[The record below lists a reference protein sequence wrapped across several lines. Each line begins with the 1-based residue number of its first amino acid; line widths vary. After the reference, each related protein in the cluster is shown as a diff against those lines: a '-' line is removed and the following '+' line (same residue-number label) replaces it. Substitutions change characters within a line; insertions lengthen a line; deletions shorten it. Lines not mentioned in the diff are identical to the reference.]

1 MKKVLSLLCAA
12 AVGAALGA
20 TNVVVNGD
28 FSRDFRPIWFGGPF
42 GGGPGTVTRETAAD
56 GSRYARLFKEK
67 GPGGTQLISEPFPI
81 PGAPRVRLSMR
92 YRANRCLAFLRYCVR
107 KNGKWTAAKGPDGSE
122 ASITFNRLGSTPEW
136 TRFSRICKVP
146 PGLVG
151 GDLGVR
157 LQFQAYPGADS
168 SGFFEVADISVEPL
182 DAEERREMPPVSL
195 VAGRAP
201 LEKGYGP
208 ITGHVEKFSLER
220 RNSLIYRDGR
230 PFFWVGFGSDT
241 GAGMSSPTALWL
253 ARLQGVRFISTF
265 DETSSGVR
273 KIDDAHYETYPVRHP
288 GWVSWQREANRLGMM
303 TEPHPL
309 TRWSNGGALGRFCAE
324 HPEWKEVYFR
334 LGHYLSVDTGS
345 ALGRDIMRA
354 RHEQY
359 VGYTWP
365 WSDGKDYCEINRE
378 PGPESCNAR
387 MRSAFREFVRAK
399 YGGDLALVNGVWRTD
414 FGRWEDVRPLH
425 LDVSELADLS
435 RATSLRRHIAS
446 TRPEHYY
453 DFLRFMQIDAVM
465 RATNEFADVKGV
477 APGMPVTIDVR
488 GHQGYTDGYV
498 ALDPEQIG
506 PHEDIF
512 HLHYGYG
519 PTAVV
524 YNKSPCHIPTLLE
537 QTAFPLFNYNYVLSS
552 TDKPV
557 INSEDIVARTLLPG
571 SDGEAMCAN
580 DLAQLHARPWKFRI
594 EAQGEDGVAAGWFK
608 PGFDDGA
615 WGEVAVPGAWDEQ
628 DAYKGRSGIGWYR
641 ARFKVEGR
649 LRADFADGSR
659 KFLLHGKGVAQRGT
673 AWLNG
678 VKVGEVHGWDTPYSL
693 DVGAAL
699 NYGGE
704 NELVWRVEGTGYQN
718 GLRFFCHVLPHDS
731 LNHSRPFGEKQY
743 AAMLWTYMMRGSSGV
758 LVWNWQLNDELK
770 PYFPGIV
777 APLERAAAVAL
788 EDLRSRRSKVAYLY
802 GFLAQRGLPA
812 STEKRLAETMAW
824 YDAIEFLGTRPDV
837 VGERTFRSRVTP
849 KTHSLLVVPES
860 AIVEDETYEHF
871 KEYLAGGGTA
881 IISSNSLVK
890 TFSRYRGTDVR
901 SLGGRLVVWP
911 QGLGLAELM
920 TRLEKYVP
928 APDVKV
934 RSSESREPA
943 YIERMLAGGADAKVL
958 YLFNWG
964 GYDHPLGVELPPEFR
979 DWRMESL
986 RGEFTREPKTG
997 RLGVTVPSQGPA
1009 ACLLLRP
1016 GLSANP
1022 QPPTP
1027 DSQFSILNSQFP
1039 ERLLAL
1045 NEKPSAG
1052 DARPRALWARERA
1065 YFPYVLD
1072 RIDHFGFASDEI
1084 QPQEWTQET
1093 LDRHSLVV
1101 IPETESRFY
1110 NKAFTKEGLAMLEK
1124 WVAKGGSLL
1133 VMGHSAGTI
1142 NAYGG
1147 VLRSVAN
1154 RFGLNGEW
1162 RSPAKATRHAT
1173 YGDAWQILAEIG
1185 AEAAA
1190 REPEILDGVSAVS
1203 LYTLSPMKNCA
1214 RGAAREN
1221 VHPVVEIPAD
1231 AERHAGLV
1239 AMGAV
1244 RHGKGRVFV
1253 SADTMFCQPHRIGEA
1268 DNAALLHNVIGWLLH
1283 RPVDASDRSA
1293 FKRNLFLDP

>member
-1 MKKVLSLLCAA
+1 MFLCCAA
-12 AVGAALGA
+12 AAPAAIGA

-28 FSRDFRPIWFGGPF
+28 FAGDFKPMWFGGPF
-42 GGGPGTVTRETAAD
+42 GGGPGAITRETAAD

-67 GPGGTQLISEPFPI
+67 GPGGTQLISEPFPV
-81 PGAPRVRLSMR
+81 PGASRVRFSMR
-92 YRANRCLAFLRYCVR
+92 YRTNGCLAFLRYCV
-107 KNGKWTAAKGPDGSE
+107 KTDGKWRAAKGPDGAE
-122 ASITFNRLGSTPEW
+122 ASITFNRLSSPGEW
-136 TRFSRICKVP
+136 MQFSHICKVP

-151 GDLGVR
+151 GSLGVR
-157 LQFQAYPGADS
+157 LQFQAYPRADS
-168 SGFFEVADISVEPL
+168 PGFFEVADISLEPL
-182 DAEERREMPPVSL
+182 EAEKAPEVPPVSL
-195 VAGRAP
+195 TAGRAP
-201 LEKGYGP
+201 LETGYGP
-208 ITGHVEKFSLER
+208 ITGRVEDFSLER
-220 RNSLIYRDGR
+220 RNGLIYRDGR

-265 DETSSGVR
+265 DETSAGIR
-273 KIDDAHYETYPVRHP
+273 KVDDTHYETYPVRHP

-309 TRWSNGGALGRFCAE
+309 TKWSKAGPLGKFAAE

-334 LGHYLSVDTGS
+334 LGHYLSIDTGS
-345 ALGRDIMRA
+345 VLGREIMRS

-378 PGPESCNAR
+378 PGPENCNAR
-387 MRSAFREFVRAK
+387 MRAAFREFVHAK
-399 YGGDLALVNGVWRTD
+399 YSGDLKLLNATWRTD

-435 RATSLRRHIAS
+435 HATSLRRHVQT

-465 RATNEFADVKGV
+465 RATNEFADVKSV

-519 PTAVV
+519 PTAVA
-524 YNKSPCHIPTLLE
+524 YNDSPCHIPTLLE
-537 QTAFPLFNYNYVLSS
+537 QTAFPLFNYNYALSS
-552 TDKPV
+552 MDKPL
-557 INSEDIVARTLLPG
+557 INAEDIVSRTRLPG
-571 SDGEAMCAN
+571 SDGEAMAAN
-580 DLAQLHARPWKFRI
+580 DLAQLHRRPWKFRI
-594 EAQGEDGVAAGWFK
+594 EAPGEDGLAAGWNK
-608 PGFDDGA
+608 PGFDDSS
-615 WGEVAVPGAWDEQ
+615 WGEITVPGAWDETS
-628 DAYKGRSGIGWYR
+628 AYKGRSGVGWYR
-641 ARFKVEGR
+641 VRFKVEGR

-659 KFLLHGKGVAQRGT
+659 RFLLHGKGVAQRGT

-678 VKVGEVHGWDTPYSL
+678 VKVGEVRGWDTPYSL

-699 NYGGE
+699 KYGGE

-718 GLRFFCHVLPHDS
+718 GLRFFCHVLPHDR
-731 LNHSRPFGEKQY
+731 LNSVRPFGEKQY

-758 LVWNWQLNDELK
+758 LIWNWQQDDELK
-770 PYFPGIV
+770 PYLPGIV
-777 APLERAAAVAL
+777 APLEKAAAVAL

-812 STEKRLAETMAW
+812 STEKRFEETMAW

-837 VGERTFRSRVTP
+837 VGERTFCRRVTA
-849 KTHSLLVVPES
+849 KTHPLLVVPES
-860 AIVEDETYEHF
+860 AVVEDATYEHF
-871 KEYLAGGGTA
+871 KEYLAQGGTA

-890 TFSRYRGTDVR
+890 TFSRHRETDVR

-911 QGLGLAELM
+911 QGLGLEELM
-920 TRLEKYVP
+920 ARLGGYVP
-928 APDVKV
+928 APEVKTA
-934 RSSESREPA
+934 SSQKGEPA
-943 YIERMLAGGADAKVL
+943 YIERMLAGGPDAKVL

-964 GYDHPLGVELPPEFR
+964 GLDHPLDVDIPPEFR
-979 DWRMESL
+979 NWRIESL
-986 RGEFTREPKTG
+986 RGEFRRSPQSG
-997 RLGVTVPSQGPA
+997 RLGVTVPSQAPA
-1009 ACLLLRP
+1009 ACLLVRP
-1016 GLSANP
+1016 GAE
-1022 QPPTP
+1022 PPRGFGCP
-1027 DSQFSILNSQFP
+1027 KFP
-1039 ERLLAL
+1039 ARLLAL
-1045 NEKPSAG
+1045 NEKPG
-1052 DARPRALWARERA
+1052 PDDARPRVLWARERA

-1072 RIDHFGFASDEI
+1072 RIDHFGFASDEVP
-1084 QPQEWTQET
+1084 PQEWTPEM

-1110 NKAFTKEGLAMLEK
+1110 NKAFTKETLAMLEK

-1147 VLRSVAN
+1147 VLRGVAN
-1154 RFGLNGEW
+1154 KYGLNGEW
-1162 RSPAKATRHAT
+1162 RSPAKATRHASF
-1173 YGDAWQILAEIG
+1173 GDAWQILAPVG
-1185 AEAAA
+1185 AEAASL
-1190 REPEILDGVSAVS
+1190 EPELLDGVSAVS

-1221 VHPVVEIPAD
+1221 VHPVVEIPQD
-1231 AERHAGLV
+1231 AEIHAGLI

-1253 SADTMFCQPHRIGEA
+1253 SADTMFCQPHRIGHA
-1268 DNAALLHNVIGWLLH
+1268 DNAAFLHNIVGWLLR
-1283 RPVDASDRSA
+1283 RPVSMADHAA
-1293 FKRNLFLDP
+1293 FKRSLSLE